1 MASGTA
7 LGHGL
12 PAPGV
17 GEEHL
22 CSPLHTRP
30 LSVLFGNDRPTAIR
44 ANPPLA
50 LHVKL
55 RPATREG
62 SGYPGNRVV
71 RGLALPDGLDG
82 LLAPFAVHAALDS
95 HRPSVLLPSPQM
107 LRRAPL
113 QKTAPV
119 TAVNGVTGGRTVQ
132 AEHLGVLGPSPRAK
146 PQRHDRQARPASR
159 NTTPVAA
166 VGRAGSLTPRWARRT
181 PHRQGR
187 TAGRR
192 IVEVPHSIDVHSLSA
207 RRWPLTWRSTPYV
220 RRSL

>member
-107 LRRAPL
+107 LRRTPV
-113 QKTAPV
+113 QKTAPL
-119 TAVNGVTGGRTVQ
+119 TAVNGVTGG
-132 AEHLGVLGPSPRAK
+132 GPCKQSIWGYSVRLPAPNLSGMTGKR
-146 PQRHDRQARPASR
+146 DRRREIRRPWR
-159 NTTPVAA
+159 PL
-166 VGRAGSLTPRWARRT
+166 VGQDP
-181 PHRQGR
+181 
-187 TAGRR
+187 
-192 IVEVPHSIDVHSLSA
+192 
-207 RRWPLTWRSTPYV
+207 
-220 RRSL
+220 